1 MTISELLPTYQ
12 TPKGFIKTRKSC
24 IGILKSN
31 MDTTTGIIDIASVES
46 IFKDGKFHHRL
57 ADYGCVIL
65 DECHHGA
72 SATIMQILQE
82 VCQKRLWRNSN
93 R

>member
-1 MTISELLPTYQ
+1 MTINELLPTYQ

-46 IFKDGKFHHRL
+46 IFKDGNF
-57 ADYGCVIL
+57 
-65 DECHHGA
+65 
-72 SATIMQILQE
+72 TT
-82 VCQKRLWRNSN
+82 VC
-93 R
+93 